1 MWMENAVYGR
11 RKDAVAESGKGVDS
25 APENHAVREDT
36 GSADTEPSENHA
48 AREYPASSVA
58 SGEPSVIEI
67 VATPQ
72 KQARGAFVKPSLP
85 EKVKSSDVAVD
96 RAAAATAVRKEKA
109 GNLPDLK
116 DPQAY
121 PDPSVSGTEP
131 SENRAAR
138 EDPAS
143 SGEPSVLENVAT
155 PQKQARGTFV
165 QRSLREKSSAVA
177 VDRAATETAVRKEK
191 TDDLPDLKDPHAY
204 PAIPPADP
212 KRKTAPKPR
221 HQQHR

>member
-1 MWMENAVYGR
+1 MDVDGERGLWPPKGCCCR
-11 RKDAVAESGKGVDS
+11 ESGKGVDS
-25 APENHAVREDT
+25 APENHAAREDT

-96 RAAAATAVRKEKA
+96 RAAAETAVRKEKA

-116 DPQAY
+116 DSQAY
-121 PDPSVSGTEP
+121 AEPSVSGTEP
-131 SENRAAR
+131 LENQAAR

-143 SGEPSVLENVAT
+143 SVASGEPSVIVNVAS

-165 QRSLREKSSAVA
+165 KRSLHEKVKSSAVA
-177 VDRAATETAVRKEK
+177 VERVAAETAVRRR
-191 TDDLPDLKDPHAY
+191 
-204 PAIPPADP
+204 PATC
-212 KRKTAPKPR
+212 RT
-221 HQQHR
+221 